1 MVSSVDALGRPCKA
15 WILAVSWRMDGRHK
29 LASLKPACCKPGVRS
44 KYWLSPIFLVEW
56 MWMAKEHWHWMIPS
70 ERIRKCG
77 LQSEN
82 FKFVGKLLTFHRFI
96 LGLLYNSLNS
106 GDFSALA
113 YQGPFECSYRHG
125 YRSTANTVGHW
136 ILSCWPWN
144 TCSQAFLVIQWCGGD
159 SVATRLLSFLYT
171 SGSLEPAHK
180 PLNQKGR
187 EKYAHLHLENWVP
200 TRLCLGCR
208 GNLVFLPFS

>member
-106 GDFSALA
+106 GDITSSFSCPPATERIL
-113 YQGPFECSYRHG
+113 YCMCSLFSIYCCRQNCDILLVM
-125 YRSTANTVGHW
+125 RPTAHKNKYCLGVW
-136 ILSCWPWN
+136 FFC
-144 TCSQAFLVIQWCGGD
+144 
-159 SVATRLLSFLYT
+159 SFLEDFHSFRFYYGIIFQET
-171 SGSLEPAHK
+171 
-180 PLNQKGR
+180 
-187 EKYAHLHLENWVP
+187 
-200 TRLCLGCR
+200 
-208 GNLVFLPFS
+208 FL